1 MLAYRHAFHAGNHGD
16 VLKHLLL
23 LAVLRHLNLKDKGWR
38 FVDTHA
44 GAGGYSLQGTY
55 ARKKAEHAQGIA
67 RVRARAADAPP
78 LVMDYLE
85 RVREF
90 NGGDTLRQ
98 YPGSPALAHALQ
110 RPQDQLSLFE
120 LHPTDHRVLDSYL
133 GRQPGCEVRMT
144 DGFEA
149 LKSRLPPPT
158 RRGLV
163 LIDPSY
169 ELDRDY
175 TRVVAALRDALQ
187 RFADGTYMVW
197 YPQVGKLAAAQLP
210 KRLRA
215 LAPGAWLHAHLT
227 VAQPDARGFGM
238 SGSGVFVINPPH
250 TLHAQLKTV
259 LPWLHGVLAQF
270 DGGGWGLE
278 QKAD

>member
-16 VLKHLLL
+16 VLKHLVL

-38 FVDTHA
+38 YVDTLA
-44 GAGGYSLQGTY
+44 GAGGYSLQGAY

-67 RVRARAADAPP
+67 LVRARAADAPP
-78 LVMDYLE
+78 LVADYLE

-90 NGGDTLRQ
+90 NGGDALKQ
-98 YPGSPALAHALQ
+98 YPGSPAFAHALQ

-120 LHPTDHRVLDSYL
+120 LHPTDHRVLSSYL
-133 GRQPGCEVRMT
+133 GKEAGCEVRMV

-163 LIDPSY
+163 LVDPSY

-175 TRVVAALRDALQ
+175 ARVVSVLRESLQ
-187 RFADGTYMVW
+187 RFADGSYLVW
-197 YPQVGKLAAAQLP
+197 YPQVGKVQAAELP
-210 KRLRA
+210 KRLRN
-215 LAPGAWLHAHLT
+215 LTSGPWLHARLT
-227 VAQPDARGFGM
+227 VARPDARGFGM
-238 SGSGVFVINPPH
+238 SGSGVFVFNPPH

-259 LPWLHGVLAQF
+259 LPWLHEVLKQF
-270 DGGGWGLE
+270 DGGGWQLD
-278 QKAD
+278 QKAM